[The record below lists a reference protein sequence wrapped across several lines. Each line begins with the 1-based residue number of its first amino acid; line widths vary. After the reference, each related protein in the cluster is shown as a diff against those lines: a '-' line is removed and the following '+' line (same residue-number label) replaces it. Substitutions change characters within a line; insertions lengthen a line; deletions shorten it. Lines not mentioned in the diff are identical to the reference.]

1 MEELDVEFELFRKR
15 VYNLEIRSFYLLLMN
30 RGCDIDTLRK
40 LFLDVDEKLSLKLD
54 GMFYHAHSDVIQEV
68 LERVIKQE
76 KANARRDCFK
86 KLFGKGLGIFEVLE
100 LIGISQKDVELIND
114 AAYVWQDM
122 HL

>member
-1 MEELDVEFELFRKR
+1 MEKLDVEFELFRKR
-15 VYNLEIRSFYLLLMN
+15 VYNLEIRSFYLLLLN
-30 RGCDIDTLRK
+30 RGCDIKTLK
-40 LFLDVDEKLSLKLD
+40 ALFSDVDEKLALKMD
-54 GMFYHAHSDVIQEV
+54 GMFYRAQSDRVQEV
-68 LERVIKQE
+68 LEKVIQQE

-86 KLFGKGLGIFEVLE
+86 KLFGKGLDIFEVLE

>member
-1 MEELDVEFELFRKR
+1 MKKLDVEFELFRKR
-15 VYNLEIRSFYLLLMN
+15 VYNLQVRDFYLLLMN
-30 RGCDIDTLRK
+30 RGCDMDTLRV
-40 LFLDVDEKLSLKLD
+40 LFSDVDDKLSIKLD
-54 GMFYHAHSDVIQEV
+54 GMFYYAQSNMIQEV

-86 KLFGKGLGIFEVLE
+86 KLFGKGLDIFEVLE